1 MSRSSKGLTCQ
12 RDIKHRNSK
21 GDNFNYFKEET
32 FKVNQNEWMI
42 RGLELKIDRILDYLQ
57 NQEANTKKVSS
68 TDCNEGK
75 WVTLTQAWA
84 MQGKIVSLNTI
95 RARLDLQPK
104 CGHGEK
110 YGRVKVFSIEDVN
123 EWLAA
128 VTPEQ
133 RAAYKAKYGKEVS

>member
-1 MSRSSKGLTCQ
+1 M
-12 RDIKHRNSK
+12 
-21 GDNFNYFKEET
+21 
-32 FKVNQNEWMI
+32 NQNELML
-42 RGLELKIDRILDYLQ
+42 RGLELKIDRILDFLQ
-57 NQEANTKKVSS
+57 SQEDALKKVSAA
-68 TDCNEGK
+68 DCIEGK

-84 MQGKIVSLNTI
+84 MQGKLVSLNTI

-104 CGHGEK
+104 CGRGQK

-133 RAAYKAKYGKEVS
+133 RAAYKAKYGKDVS